1 MSRSPWLAR
10 RTPESCARGFDDSV
24 DDLVLFA
31 VILKADVELVTT
43 HEANPQHYL

>member
-1 MSRSPWLAR
+1 MAGAENAGVLRKD
-10 RTPESCARGFDDSV
+10 FDDSV